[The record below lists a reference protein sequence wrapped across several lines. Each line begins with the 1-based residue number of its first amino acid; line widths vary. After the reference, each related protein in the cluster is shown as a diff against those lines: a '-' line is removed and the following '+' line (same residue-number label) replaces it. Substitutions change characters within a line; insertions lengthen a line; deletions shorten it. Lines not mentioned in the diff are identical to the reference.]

1 MKALTKIV
9 AGGVAAAAL
18 FSAAPAAAQYY
29 PGPYGYGNGG
39 NVVGQVINQ
48 VLGGG
53 YGSYGGGYGG
63 NSQALVGQCVTAV
76 QARLSGNNGYGAY
89 GGYAPYGV
97 YNGYAGG
104 GARVLDISRVEQ
116 RSGGGLTI
124 RGVANSGR
132 AAGYGYNTNAV
143 DLTFKC
149 KTDYRGYITDIDVD
163 RARVNY
169 GSNYNQ
175 YNQYNQ
181 YDPNDPYAAYGY
193 RRY

>member
-1 MKALTKIV
+1 MMALTKIV

-29 PGPYGYGNGG
+29 PGPYGYGGGG

-53 YGSYGGGYGG
+53 YGGYGGYGV
-63 NSQALVGQCVTAV
+63 NSQAVIGQCVNAV
-76 QARLSGNNGYGAY
+76 QARLNSNYGY
-89 GGYAPYGV
+89 GGYAPYGG
-97 YNGYAGG
+97 YGYAG
-104 GARVLDISRVEQ
+104 GARVLGISRLEP
-116 RSGGGLTI
+116 RSGGGLTV

-132 AAGYGYNTNAV
+132 TAGYGYNSNEV

-149 KTDYRGYITDIDVD
+149 KTDYRGFIVDVDVD
-163 RARVNY
+163 RAQSAYGNY
-169 GSNYNQ
+169 NPYNGYNSYNQ
-175 YNQYNQ
+175 Y
-181 YDPNDPYAAYGY
+181 DPYAAYGY